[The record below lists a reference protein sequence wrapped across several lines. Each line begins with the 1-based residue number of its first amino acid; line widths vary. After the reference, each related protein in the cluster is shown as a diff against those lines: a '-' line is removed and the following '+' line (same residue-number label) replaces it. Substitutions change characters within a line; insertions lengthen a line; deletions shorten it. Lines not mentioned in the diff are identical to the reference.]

1 MKAVLAYFGCA
12 ALFSLVAAEKKN
24 VVIDL
29 SHHDGNVDLEAAR
42 GDGIEIVIHKC
53 TQGLSFVDPKYST
66 NKATANKLGLTWAA
80 YHFADNTNGYE
91 QAEHFVKHAGTVRWY
106 IVDLE
111 ENPIGVLPNTVGR
124 AQAETLVRRIEGL
137 TGSYPIV
144 YGSKYFLDA
153 LNSQVLAKCP
163 LWVASY
169 NSSPKMPKNW
179 SSWLMWQYT
188 DGSVGPT
195 PHTVKGIGK
204 VDRSYLNSDSL

>member
-1 MKAVLAYFGCA
+1 MKAVLAIFGCV
-12 ALFSLVAAEKKN
+12 ALVSLVVAKKN
-24 VVIDL
+24 VVVDL
-29 SHHDGNVDLEAAR
+29 SHHNGNVDLKAAR
-42 GDGIEIVIHKC
+42 DDGVTTVIHKC
-53 TQGLSFVDPKYST
+53 TEGTTYVDKKYST
-66 NKATANKLGLTWAA
+66 NKAAAEKLGLTWAA
-80 YHFADNTNGYE
+80 YHFATGSDGAK
-91 QAEHFVKHAGTVRWY
+91 QAEHFIKHAGTVKRY

-111 ENPIGVLPNTVGR
+111 SNPQGSTVGK
-124 AQAETLVRRIEGL
+124 AQAEALVQKIKEK